1 MGLYRQLVRRP
12 ALPFLFL
19 VSCALI
25 SSPLW
30 RTKQVGCWCFLGR
43 KKNRTLH
50 CTDKR
55 ASTVLHLCNAGSE
68 REFEQP
74 KSEAIEGRKPDAKTS
89 SAGKRLWGALQLEE
103 ACYCCQ
109 WSLFGYGQGEGSEF
123 NTSNMFECHILI
135 IFLSWNILGELF
147 VTVQSGKHL
156 NTTRWAFLREQK
168 LYLLG
173 SLLKHA
179 KL

>member
-1 MGLYRQLVRRP
+1 MGAYRQLMRRP

-30 RTKQVGCWCFLGR
+30 RTKQVGCWCWWENILNFQFLGR

-55 ASTVLHLCNAGSE
+55 ASTVLHLCNAGFE

-74 KSEAIEGRKPDAKTS
+74 KSEAIEGRKPDVKTS

-109 WSLFGYGQGEGSEF
+109 WSLFGCGQGEGIEF
-123 NTSNMFECHILI
+123 NTSNMFECNILRI
-135 IFLSWNILGELF
+135 VPWNILGELF
-147 VTVQSGKHL
+147 VFVQSGKHL
-156 NTTRWAFLREQK
+156 NTTRLVF
-168 LYLLG
+168 
-173 SLLKHA
+173 
-179 KL
+179 

>member
-1 MGLYRQLVRRP
+1 MGVYRQLVRRP

-30 RTKQVGCWCFLGR
+30 RTKQVGWWCWCILNFRFFGA
-43 KKNRTLH
+43 KRTGPS
-50 CTDKR
+50 TDKR
-55 ASTVLHLCNAGSE
+55 ASTVLHLCNAGFE

-109 WSLFGYGQGEGSEF
+109 WSLFGYGQGEGTEF
-123 NTSNMFECHILI
+123 NTSNMFEC
-135 IFLSWNILGELF
+135 NILRMEYF
-147 VTVQSGKHL
+147 
-156 NTTRWAFLREQK
+156 RWIVRLCSIWKAP
-168 LYLLG
+168 
-173 SLLKHA
+173 
-179 KL
+179 